1 MTIKQGN
8 KFKIE
13 RVTQPY
19 SYLSQRMSAMGLVV
33 GAEIE
38 VRNIAPL
45 GEPIEIKSR
54 GYNLSLRRDELS
66 RLTLAQIND

>member
-1 MTIKQGN
+1 MNIKPGN
-8 KFKIE
+8 KFRIDS
-13 RVTQPY
+13 VTEPY
-19 SYLSQRMSAMGLVV
+19 SYLSQRMSSMGLVV

-54 GYNLSLRRDELS
+54 GYNLSLRRDELN
-66 RLTLAQIND
+66 RLTLAQLT